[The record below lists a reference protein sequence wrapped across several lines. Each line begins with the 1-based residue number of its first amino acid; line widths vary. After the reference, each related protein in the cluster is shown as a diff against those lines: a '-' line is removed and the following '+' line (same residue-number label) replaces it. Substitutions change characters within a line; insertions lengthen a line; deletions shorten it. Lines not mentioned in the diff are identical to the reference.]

1 MKGLA
6 MLKIGEIGWIEKDKP
21 KCGPRDAIVKPLA
34 LAPCTSD
41 VHTVWEGAIG
51 DRHDMILGHEALG
64 VVDEVGNEVK
74 DFKPGDRVIVP
85 AITPDWDSEAV
96 QRGFPSQSGGAL
108 GGWKFSNFKD
118 GVFGEYFHV
127 NLADNNLAH
136 LPEGMSLESA
146 VMITDMM
153 STGFMAAENAEIGMG
168 ATVAV
173 LGIGPVG
180 LCGVAGAALRGAGR
194 IFAVGTRPKAIEVA
208 KEYGATDIISYK
220 DGDTAEQ
227 ILEAT
232 DGAGVD
238 AVIVS
243 GGGPDILIDAL
254 KMAKAGSKIANNN
267 YYGKGS
273 GEKDT
278 IPLCRVNWGFGMAD
292 KDIVTGLCPGGR
304 VRMERLADIISY
316 GRMDPSLMATHVYK
330 GFDKLEEALLLMKDK
345 PRDLIKPVVLL
356 DE

>member
-41 VHTVWEGAIG
+41 IHTVWEGAIG

-96 QRGFPSQSGGAL
+96 ERGFPSQSGGAL

-146 VMITDMM
+146 VMLTDMM
-153 STGFMAAENAEIGMG
+153 TTGFMAAENAEIAMG

-220 DGDTAEQ
+220 DGDTADQ

-267 YYGKGS
+267 YYGKGL

-304 VRMERLADIISY
+304 VRMERLADIITH